1 MICWMLYNFCGVK
14 IGSKI
19 KDLECLGVWNYENL
33 IVLLIKVWGV
43 FVDVVFYN
51 WVVIGNVYLFFNWLL
66 CINVVVF
73 MDIKFG
79 MSF

>member
-51 WVVIGNVYLFFNWLL
+51 
-66 CINVVVF
+66 
-73 MDIKFG
+73 
-79 MSF
+79 